1 MATDLI
7 SRRYRLEHATRY
19 QYEQPVL
26 HSFNVTCLQP
36 RHTAWQQVHW
46 TELLTEPALAHH
58 VSFVDAFG
66 NERQLLH
73 VPQAHTEFAVTLRA
87 ELTVTARQPE
97 QWLGQTCRLDALQQ
111 LNSRSEP
118 WLAWCR
124 RASPLVPLL
133 ADAAAIWRHIAV
145 PNQDVLSNVKRL
157 THWIYSEFAY
167 VPSATSIT
175 TPLAQLLEQRQG
187 VCQDFAHL
195 AIAVLRAQGIAARY
209 VSGYLETVAP
219 LGQDKLQ
226 GADASHAWFEVF
238 VPECGWVGFD
248 PTNDLLPDDRHLQ
261 LAVGRDFSD
270 VTPLKGVVQ
279 GRGDHQLH
287 VAVDV
292 LALS

>member
-1 MATDLI
+1 MATDLT
-7 SRRYRLEHATRY
+7 SRRYRLQHATRY
-19 QYEQPVL
+19 HYEQPVL

-36 RHTAWQQVHW
+36 RQTTWQHVHW
-46 TELLTEPALAHH
+46 TALQTEPALAHH

-73 VPQAHTEFAVTLRA
+73 VPQAHTEFAVTLNA
-87 ELTVTARQPE
+87 ELTVTARHSE
-97 QWLGQTCRLDALQQ
+97 QWLGQTCALEVLQQ
-111 LNSRSEP
+111 LSSHTEP

-133 ADAAAIWRHIAV
+133 PEAAAIWRRVAV
-145 PNQDVLSNVKRL
+145 AQGDVLDNIQRL
-157 THWIYSEFAY
+157 NHWIYSEFAY
-167 VPSATSIT
+167 VPAATSIS
-175 TPLAQLLEQRQG
+175 TPLVQVLQQRQG

-195 AIAVLRAQGIAARY
+195 AIAVLRSQGIAARY
-209 VSGYLETVAP
+209 VSGYLETLAP
-219 LGQDKLQ
+219 AGQEKLQ

-238 VPECGWVGFD
+238 VPPLGWVGFD
-248 PTNDLLPDDRHLQ
+248 PTNNLMPDVRHLQ

-279 GRGDHQLH
+279 GRGEHQLQ

-292 LALS
+292 LAL